1 MRAQVFA
8 LRLRVLELKQKYRDE
23 NNAEVERVRKQADEA
38 EEVLRKQDTD
48 REQVTE
54 GPNRVYEETEL
65 ALLRQ
70 EPIITALKAK
80 AAALKTQLDEQQVAL
95 RSLNENDLRVAQLA
109 REQSQQDALYRR
121 YSENL
126 AQAEIDRALEAERIS
141 NISIVQPATFEV
153 EPVKPKVLINVAI
166 GLVLAIVCG
175 LGVPFLAE
183 RLDRSV
189 KTPADVETRLG
200 LPVLGTVPLTYARPA
215 AVNGI
220 EVLP

>member
-1 MRAQVFA
+1 
-8 LRLRVLELKQKYRDE
+8 LRQRYGDGHDEVKRVH
-23 NNAEVERVRKQADEA
+23 KQADEA
-38 EEVLRKQDTD
+38 EQLLRQDATD

-70 EPIITALKAK
+70 EPVIIALKAK
-80 AAALKTQLDEQQVAL
+80 AEALKTQLGEQQGAL
-95 RSLNENDLRVAQLA
+95 RVLNDNDLRVQQLE
-109 REQSQQDALYRR
+109 RERQLQEGSYRR
-121 YSENL
+121 YAENL
-126 AQAEIDRALEAERIS
+126 AQAQVDRAMEAERIS
-141 NISIVQPATFEV
+141 NVSIVQPATYEV
-153 EPVKPKVLINVAI
+153 EPVKPKVLINFAI
-166 GLVLAIVCG
+166 GLVLALACG

-189 KTPADVETRLG
+189 KTPADVEARLG
-200 LPVLGTVPLTYARPA
+200 LPVLGSVPLTYARPA